1 MQPFKRGAENQMKI
15 KNVRLRNFRRFEDLT
30 ISDLPP
36 AKLVV
41 VAGPNGAGKSSLFDA
56 FSIWKQSQSHGL
68 DWDAKYHARAT
79 GLPNWQRNVEI
90 EFHSNPTPK
99 KAFYLRTAYRNEPS
113 FGLNS
118 LSRQGSPEDD
128 RPHRRMTETETLVS
142 ANYQRL
148 ASDAFEDVFDRESE
162 ATTVGEFRE
171 KVIGE
176 LRDAIARLFPHLV
189 LNTLGNPLSE
199 GTFRFDK
206 GTQKGFTYTNLSGGE
221 KAAFDL
227 LLDLVVKRRTF
238 DDTVYAIDEPEAH
251 MNTRLQGALLEEL
264 VSLVPEG
271 SQIWIATHSIG
282 MMRKA
287 RELYNENPSDVL
299 FLDFGDRNFDQPVT
313 IEPSAPT
320 RAFWER
326 VLNVA
331 LDDLAELIA
340 PKEIILCEGNPETPV
355 GGKNEE
361 HDAKCYDGIF
371 GTEFPDT
378 TFVSA
383 GSSKEV
389 SGDRLR
395 FATGLKKVAK
405 GISIK
410 RLIDRDD
417 HAPADVEKYE
427 AEGIRVLSRRHIE
440 AYLYDEE
447 VLGAL
452 YNLHGR
458 TAEFPDAQAARI
470 AAINASQGRG
480 NPPDDVKSAAGD
492 MYTFVKQ
499 HLGLTG
505 CGNDQQAFARSTLVP
520 IIKPGMAAYEQLK
533 GDIFG

>member
-1 MQPFKRGAENQMKI
+1 MKI

-30 ISDLPP
+30 MSDLPP

-41 VAGPNGAGKSSLFDA
+41 LAGPNGAGKSSLFDA
-56 FSIWKQSQSHGL
+56 FSIWQQTQPESHGL
-68 DWDAKYHARAT
+68 DWDVKYHGRAT
-79 GLPNWQRNVEI
+79 GVPDWQGNNVEI
-90 EFHSNPTPK
+90 EFHSAPTPK
-99 KAFYLRTAYRNEPS
+99 KAFYLRSAYRNDPS
-113 FGLNS
+113 FGLNN
-118 LSRQGSPEDD
+118 LSRQGSPEDE
-128 RPHRRMTETETLVS
+128 RPHRRMIETETVVT

-148 ASDAFEDVFDRESE
+148 ASDAFEDVFARESE

-176 LRDAIARLFPHLV
+176 LRDAITRLFPHLV

-206 GTQKGFTYTNLSGGE
+206 GTQKGFAYTNLSGGE

-264 VSLVPEG
+264 VRLVPEG

-287 RELYNENPSDVL
+287 RELYTENPSDVL
-299 FLDFGDRNFDQPVT
+299 FLDFGDRDFDQPVT
-313 IEPSAPT
+313 IEPSVPT

-326 VLNVA
+326 VLTVA
-331 LDDLAELIA
+331 LDDLAELVA
-340 PKEIILCEGNPETPV
+340 PKEIVLCEGNPATPV

-361 HDAKCYDGIF
+361 HDAQCYDGIF
-371 GTEFPDT
+371 GAEFPDT

-395 FATGLKKVAK
+395 FATGFKKVAK
-405 GISIK
+405 GISIN

-417 HAPADVEKYE
+417 HAPDDVAKYE

-452 YNLHGR
+452 YDIHGR
-458 TAEFPDAQAARI
+458 TADFPDAQHARTT
-470 AAINASQGRG
+470 AITASQGRS

-492 MYTFVKQ
+492 IYTFIKQ

-505 CGNDQQAFARSTLVP
+505 CGNDQQSFARSTLVP
-520 IIKPGMAAYEQLK
+520 LIKPSMAVYEQLK
-533 GDIFG
+533 KDIFG